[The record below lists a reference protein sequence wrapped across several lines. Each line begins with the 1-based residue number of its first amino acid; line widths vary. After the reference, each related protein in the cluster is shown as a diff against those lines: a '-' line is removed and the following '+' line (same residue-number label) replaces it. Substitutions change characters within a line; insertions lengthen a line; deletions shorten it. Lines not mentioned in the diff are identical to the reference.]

1 MMEGEILVTVDAI
14 SFPIVCCSQGLAL
27 VMDTIDEL
35 TTCNKMALNNGYF
48 DSMSIVD
55 STSMEYKIRGAR
67 KLRGVGPFGGYNL
80 FLNQR
85 IEVALQLDEQS
96 VQLSLEDV
104 KQKVLR
110 SFKQWHGWSSRGD
123 FADLTERVQNAGS
136 YGELIQLLRDPAT
149 MI

>member
-1 MMEGEILVTVDAI
+1 MKGEILVTVDAI
-14 SFPIVCCSQGLAL
+14 SFPILCFSQGLTL
-27 VMDTIDEL
+27 VMDTLNEL
-35 TTCNKMALNNGYF
+35 TTCNKTALNNGYF

-55 STSMEYKIRGAR
+55 SSSTEYKICGAR

-85 IEVALQLDEQS
+85 IEVALQFGEQS
-96 VQLSLEDV
+96 VQVSLEEI

-123 FADLTERVQNAGS
+123 FSELTERVQNAGS
-136 YGELIQLLRDPAT
+136 YEELIQLLREPTT
-149 MI
+149 MS